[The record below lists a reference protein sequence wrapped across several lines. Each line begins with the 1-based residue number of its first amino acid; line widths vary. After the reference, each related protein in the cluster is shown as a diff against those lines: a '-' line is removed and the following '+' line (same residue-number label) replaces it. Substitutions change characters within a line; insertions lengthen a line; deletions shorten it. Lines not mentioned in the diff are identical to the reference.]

1 MLCIKDGIS
10 IEDIRNYVCPNIV
23 PILESNNIDH
33 ALATLFEGTIN
44 SYFMKEETIVH
55 VLGEL
60 GKTNL
65 DKLMA
70 ITSILSAL
78 PLTKEETLELMIPK
92 ELLLKVEKGDQSM
105 MEIIASQ
112 KLETVKDIS
121 FYILCN

>member
-23 PILESNNIDH
+23 PILERNNIDH

-44 SYFMKEETIVH
+44 SYFMQEETIVH
-55 VLGEL
+55 VLKEL
-60 GKTNL
+60 EKTNL
-65 DKLMA
+65 DKLIA

-92 ELLLKVEKGDQSM
+92 ELLLKVEKGDRSM

-121 FYILCN
+121 FYILCS